1 VPAKFETLQAAKQY
15 RTELNLRKGAYH
27 PGYFIEE
34 LDIARDLSTTSV
46 GEIMNINVTSRILSG
61 VVIVDVSGRLCFL
74 ETALSEHVNELLD
87 EGHLEFV
94 LNLAAVPYM
103 DSFGLGQLISI
114 RNSIQGKGGR
124 LVLLRPTDHV
134 QQLLRISKLDT
145 VFHVSGEEAQ
155 AVRSVH
161 TNTAVSA

>member
-1 VPAKFETLQAAKQY
+1 MSIT
-15 RTELNLRKGAYH
+15 
-27 PGYFIEE
+27 
-34 LDIARDLSTTSV
+34 
-46 GEIMNINVTSRILSG
+46 VTSRILSPT
-61 VVIVDVSGRLCFL
+61 VIVDVSGRLCFL
-74 ETALSEHVNELLD
+74 ETSLSEHVNELLN

-94 LNLAAVPYM
+94 LNLAHVPYM

-114 RNSIQGKGGR
+114 RASIQGKGGR

-145 VFHVSGEEAQ
+145 IFQTSGEEVQ

-161 TNTAVSA
+161 TNIAAVSA